1 MDYGS
6 ELTTH
11 RKELVMYVRNITL
24 TISILMLLGT
34 YQAVSDNDFPLHGRI
49 SYDTGTLIKGA
60 KDDDWSRATL
70 NTLVLE
76 GDTIWVDKG
85 RNAEIELPGGVFL
98 RMADASK
105 ARILQLSP
113 SIVIQGIVGSF
124 YIERIVRSSTNVE
137 FVTPACRV
145 SFDPET
151 CTRIDIGEGGTTQI
165 STRWGRAYVTTER
178 GGNEIVVGGKQCW
191 VDVGYLPSEAV
202 SFALDKM
209 DAFDRW
215 SKSRSE
221 LISEPVKTP
230 PKYIDVRSTTIGYAD
245 LSNSGEWI
253 LINERYYWRPI
264 VVVNYVPYRTGYWV
278 YEPVIGSVWIETY
291 PFGYITTHYGRWV
304 YYETYGWVWGFDPV
318 WSPAWVATVRC
329 GDYFIWTPVDFYC
342 RPVVVS
348 GGAAFT
354 VGGLNF
360 YIGACSYVPATYV
373 YTCPWYVSPVPTT
386 VVNYIITNP
395 VNIFVWNID
404 CRPRPVIN
412 VPYTTSLPLVRDYNP
427 PRTIR
432 GLPYYD
438 YAKINSAELASV
450 RVKTLESSYS
460 LRTSTGGFRSSG
472 DTNSRVVRTA
482 IAHDITTRY
491 RSVKLENTSPKPEF
505 VRFERASINIDS
517 NEKGI
522 EERIAQGS
530 VREVGREIGMER
542 FDRGSGRGKVGLE
555 KIDRGVVKGG
565 GTTERASIGID
576 TEFTRAVER
585 TGNELKRDSIGSA
598 MTHFDRD
605 IRGGIRGDTIGS
617 LRHNNVDRETPGDIN
632 RNVNNG
638 IDRKLTRTT
647 ELAPSSIRR
656 EVGDNIIRKDN
667 VRTAPIFPSGT
678 TIRPNI
684 ESVER
689 KTDTF
694 ERSLDSLP
702 SLRTPVRDMPF
713 TPRSFSRIDM
723 DGEQKPRGRDSS
735 PSGGGSFDTRSPT
748 GGSSGSG
755 GSSIRPTPTPSTP
768 SVRPNPSPSNNPDR
782 GNSIRTAPRSQLFD
796 NIPSISDKFS
806 PLNTVREFG
815 PAKVESSIT
824 PHKVFTAPSIPNRD
838 IKNDFPSSLGT
849 SSRVFPPTPLSMP
862 QIGSGS
868 TTGSNI
874 PSFPSPNNNY
884 RIESLRISP
893 PRIETPTPFATPSSS
908 IGRSIPSL
916 PSSSFGGS
924 FSSGFRG
931 RVR

>member
-1 MDYGS
+1 
-6 ELTTH
+6 
-11 RKELVMYVRNITL
+11 MYIRNITL
-24 TISILMLLGT
+24 AISILMILGT

-85 RNAEIELPGGVFL
+85 KNTEIELPGGVFL

-124 YIERIVRSSTNVE
+124 YIERVVRSSTNVE

-151 CTRIDIGEGGTTQI
+151 CTRIDIGEGGTTQV

-178 GGNEIVVGGKQCW
+178 GGNEVVVGGRQCW
-191 VDVGYLPSEAV
+191 VDVGYLPSETV

-230 PKYIDVRSTTIGYAD
+230 PKYIDVRPTTIGYAD
-245 LSNSGEWI
+245 LSNFGEWV
-253 LINERYYWRPI
+253 LIEERYYWRPT

-278 YEPVIGSVWIETY
+278 YKPVIGSVWIEIY

-329 GDYFIWTPVDFYC
+329 GDYFIWTPIDFYC

-348 GGAAFT
+348 GGATFT
-354 VGGLNF
+354 IGGLNF

-373 YTCPWYVSPVPTT
+373 YSCPWYVSPVPTT
-386 VVNYIITNP
+386 VVNYIITKP
-395 VNIFVWNID
+395 VNIYVWNID

-412 VPYTTSLPLVRDYNP
+412 VPYATSLPLVRDYNP

-438 YAKINSAELASV
+438 YAKVDRAELASA
-450 RVKTLESSYS
+450 RVKILESSYS
-460 LRTSTGGFRSSG
+460 FRTSTVGFRSS
-472 DTNSRVVRTA
+472 NYISPWAVRTA
-482 IAHDITTRY
+482 IGHDVTNRY

-505 VRFERASINIDS
+505 VRFERASINIDR

-522 EERIAQGS
+522 EERTGRGN
-530 VREVGREIGMER
+530 VREVGIGMER
-542 FDRGSGRGKVGLE
+542 FDRGSVRGNGGLE
-555 KIDRGVVKGG
+555 KVDIGVVKGG
-565 GTTERASIGID
+565 GPMERVSID
-576 TEFTRAVER
+576 TDFTRAVER
-585 TGNELKRDSIGSA
+585 TENELRRGSTHSSP
-598 MTHFDRD
+598 MSHFDRD
-605 IRGGIRGDTIGS
+605 IRGGIRSDTTGS
-617 LRHNNVDRETPGDIN
+617 LRHNNVVRETPGDIN
-632 RNVNNG
+632 RSVNNG
-638 IDRKLTRTT
+638 IDRKLTTTT

-667 VRTAPIFPSGT
+667 VRTTPIFPSGT
-678 TIRPNI
+678 TIRPDV
-684 ESVER
+684 ESLER

-694 ERSLDSLP
+694 ERGSDRLP
-702 SLRTPVRDMPF
+702 SLRTPGRDMPF

-723 DGEQKPRGRDSS
+723 DGEQKPKGSS
-735 PSGGGSFDTRSPT
+735 PSGGGSFDIRKPS

-755 GSSIRPTPTPSTP
+755 DSSIRPTKPTPTPSTP
-768 SVRPNPSPSNNPDR
+768 SIRPNPSPGNNPDK

-796 NIPSISDKFS
+796 NIPSITDRFS
-806 PLNTVREFG
+806 TLNTVREIG
-815 PAKVESSIT
+815 STKVEPSFT
-824 PHKVFTAPSIPNRD
+824 PHRISPALSTPNRGIKSDFPTSLGAPS
-838 IKNDFPSSLGT
+838 
-849 SSRVFPPTPLSMP
+849 RVSPPTPLSTP
-862 QIGSGS
+862 QIGSG
-868 TTGSNI
+868 TAIGLNT
-874 PSFPSPNNNY
+874 PSFPSSTNNF
-884 RIESLRISP
+884 RIDSP
-893 PRIETPTPFATPSSS
+893 RYSVPRIETPNLFPTPSSP

-931 RVR
+931 RIR